1 MPRTSQG
8 TVQPVGS
15 KGFRVRLSIRGR
27 DHYGPLRADSAE
39 AGQDLVL
46 VQAVQGPCYY
56 RPCYY
61 SRSDEQ
67 ISMLERLKADA
78 AGELSGMRQGGRKR
92 RKEELEEL
100 EDAKDVK
107 KSSTGERAPLI
118 G

>member
-1 MPRTSQG
+1 M
-8 TVQPVGS
+8 
-15 KGFRVRLSIRGR
+15 RLSIRGR
-27 DHYGPLRADSAE
+27 DHYGPLRTDSAE
-39 AGQDLVL
+39 AGRDLVL

-78 AGELSGMRQGGRKR
+78 AGELSGMRRGGRKR
-92 RKEELEEL
+92 RKEELEELEEEL